1 MLEALKKHV
10 INFIENLDGDN
21 SNISEEEAI
30 YLINILNKV
39 STANSEFYSK
49 YKAYSYLNISRASFD
64 NYVKKGFLPKGKKI
78 LGFKEL
84 GWYKKDLDAFI
95 DSRKN
100 I

>member
-1 MLEALKKHV
+1 MLEALKMHI
-10 INFIENLDGDN
+10 INFIEKLDGDN

-30 YLINILNKV
+30 YLISILNKI
-39 STANSEFYSK
+39 STAKSEFYSK

-64 NYVKKGFLPKGKKI
+64 NYIRKGLLPKGKKI

-84 GWYKKDLDAFI
+84 GWYKKDLDDFI
-95 DSRKN
+95 KSRKN